1 MYSAWRRVQRYRE
14 LTLTALESG
23 SSKELMVAAGEG
35 ICEQRL
41 LLMLWV
47 LEKEEGRG
55 EQEQEGM

>member
-1 MYSAWRRVQRYRE
+1 MCTVHGDGCNG
-14 LTLTALESG
+14 TSG
-23 SSKELMVAAGEG
+23 SSKELMVAVVEG

-47 LEKEEGRG
+47 LEKQEGRG

>member
-1 MYSAWRRVQRYRE
+1 
-14 LTLTALESG
+14 
-23 SSKELMVAAGEG
+23 MVAAGEG